1 MKPVIVMQSDFG
13 TDSGLVSCMHG
24 ICKIVD
30 PQLQIFDIT
39 HVLPAFDIEA
49 ASFCLQYTVPCWPE
63 GTVFV
68 SVVDP
73 GVGTDRRA
81 SVAKLKNGSYVVTP
95 DNGAL
100 TYLHQMIGVEE
111 IREIDETVNRYPKT
125 MEISVFHGRDL
136 FSYCA
141 ARLASGLIT
150 FEEVGPEYP
159 VEEIVLHKTYASCKK
174 DNGVEGSILWFDPFG
189 SAGTSI
195 KNADLAQCGFKIGD
209 KATVKIYDESTLLFE
224 GTIPYEK
231 SFGYVKKGNPVIF
244 NGLTSFVTIAVN
256 EGSFADRYRLNQ
268 DKVYR
273 VEIIERGKNVDTEY
287 S

>member
-159 VEEIVLHKTYASCKK
+159 LEEIVLHKTYASCKK
-174 DNGVEGSILWFDPFG
+174 GNGVEGSILWFDPFG

-209 KATVKIYDESTLLFE
+209 KAIVKIYDESTLLFE
-224 GTIPYEK
+224 GIIPYEK

-256 EGSFADRYRLNQ
+256 EGSFADRYQLNQ
-268 DKVYR
+268 EKVYR
-273 VEIIERGKNVDTEY
+273 VEIIERGKDVDTEY

>member
-13 TDSGLVSCMHG
+13 IDSGLVSCMHG

-30 PQLQIFDIT
+30 PGLELFDIT
-39 HVLPAFDIEA
+39 HILPAFDIEA

-63 GTVFV
+63 GTIFV

-73 GVGTDRRA
+73 GVGTSRRA

-100 TYLHQMIGVEE
+100 TYLYHMIGVEE
-111 IREIDETVNRYPKT
+111 IREIDENKNRYPKT
-125 MEISVFHGRDL
+125 LEISVFHGRDL

-141 ARLASGLIT
+141 AKLAAGLIT
-150 FEEVGPEYP
+150 FEEVGPSYP
-159 VEEIVLHKTYASCKK
+159 LDEMVMHKIYPSYEKE
-174 DNGVEGSILWFDPFG
+174 NGVEGSILWFDPFG

-195 KNADLAQCGFKIGD
+195 RNEDLARCGFETGQKT
-209 KATVKIYDESTLLFE
+209 AVEIYDGATLVFK

-231 SFGYVKKGNPVIF
+231 SFGYVEKGSPVLF
-244 NGLTSFVTIAVN
+244 NGLTSFAAIAINEGNFADLHQLKKEKIYKIAV
-256 EGSFADRYRLNQ
+256 
-268 DKVYR
+268 KK
-273 VEIIERGKNVDTEY
+273 I
-287 S
+287 

>member
-30 PQLQIFDIT
+30 PGLEIFDIT
-39 HVLPAFDIEA
+39 HILPAFDIEA

-63 GTVFV
+63 GTIFV

-100 TYLHQMIGVEE
+100 TYLDQMIGIEE
-111 IREIDETVNRYPKT
+111 IREIDESVNRYPKT

-141 ARLASGLIT
+141 AKLASGQIT
-150 FEEVGPEYP
+150 FEEVGPAYP
-159 VEEIVLHKTYASCKK
+159 IEEMVLHKTYPSVIKAE
-174 DNGVEGSILWFDPFG
+174 GIEGSILWFDPFG

-195 KNADLAQCGFKIGD
+195 KNADLMQCGFKTGD
-209 KATVKIYDESTLLFE
+209 KATVKIYDGSELLFE
-224 GTIPYEK
+224 GLVPYER
-231 SFGYVKKGNPVIF
+231 SFGYVEKGEPVIF
-244 NGLTSFVTIAVN
+244 NGLTSFATIAVN
-256 EGSFADRYRLNQ
+256 EGSFADRYQLKKDQ
-268 DKVYR
+268 VYR
-273 VEIIERGKNVDTEY
+273 VEIQKL
-287 S
+287 